1 MARTILALV
10 CLIAAA
16 SAIAP
21 LFKQERIVVK
31 DGLLSYIVVFNEF
44 APEMRKELQVQAYLE
59 VEGISGV
66 TVNNVYLIRA
76 SEESAFRGFAA
87 YLTST
92 QLQKIRSHAHVSYVE
107 EDQIIEV
114 NPIYENATV
123 PYYGR
128 GGLGD
133 GVAAP
138 ASDWGQDRMDQ
149 HCLPLNGQFT
159 PCTSSAIDCQGAGA
173 AIWIVDTGI
182 RTTHTDFGGRASIA
196 ADYASGDPKPYN
208 GDCNGHGTHCAGSAA
223 GTTWGI
229 ANKANLYSVRVLNC
243 QGSGTNANVIS
254 GFDYVGNNQKSGKR
268 NIMSASLG
276 GSFSQSTNDAV
287 EKIIAK
293 GVICV
298 VAAGNDNANACNYSP
313 ASAPNAITVGATTST
328 DARSSFSNFGTC
340 VDTFAPGSSIKS
352 AWYTS
357 DTATNTLSGTS
368 MATPLVAGAI
378 ALQQGQPSN
387 SKAKTDFTGYATK
400 NVVGNAGTGSPNR
413 LGYDRGYDGTSTAC

>member
-1 MARTILALV
+1 
-10 CLIAAA
+10 
-16 SAIAP
+16 
-21 LFKQERIVVK
+21 VK

-44 APEMRKELQVQAYLE
+44 APDMRKESQVQAWLE
-59 VEGISGV
+59 GEGISGV
-66 TVNNVYLIRA
+66 TVNNAYLIRA
-76 SEESAFRGFAA
+76 SEDSAFRGFAA

-92 QLQKIRSHAHVSYVE
+92 QLLKIRSHPSVNYVE

-133 GVAAP
+133 GVDAP

-149 HCLPLNGQFT
+149 RCLPLNGQFS

-182 RTTHTDFGGRASIA
+182 RTTHNDFGGRASIA
-196 ADYASGDPKPYN
+196 VDYAAGDAKPYN

-229 ANKANLYSVRVLNC
+229 APKANLYSVRVLNC
-243 QGSGTNANVIS
+243 QGSGTTANVIS

-276 GSFSQSTNDAV
+276 GSFSQSSNDAV

-298 VAAGNDNANACNYSP
+298 VAAGNDNGNACNYSP

-328 DARSSFSNFGTC
+328 DARSSFSNYGTC

-368 MATPLVAGAI
+368 MATPLVAGAL

-387 SKAKTDFTGYATK
+387 SKAKTDFTGYSTK
-400 NVVGNAGTGSPNR
+400 NVVTNPGTGSPNR
-413 LGYDRGYDGTSTAC
+413 LGYDRGSDGTSTSC